1 MVNPEVSI
9 YYLTESSRR
18 SYKVE
23 VMLSL
28 SFHSVLGDSLVLL
41 GFTGE
46 RSFCGPCPP
55 PPPGGREAF
64 ASLRGLT
71 GNTWNHQPG
80 ASLIQGKGRGPAGS
94 VSSRYSLPRARTNPP
109 QLPYKRPRMPGVSVF
124 SQEITSYRPH
134 YIVHPFTR
142 CLHEFIHSPIHSF
155 IHSASIYWE
164 PAVCAEDTGKYG

>member
-1 MVNPEVSI
+1 MVSPEVSI

-23 VMLSL
+23 VRLSL

-80 ASLIQGKGRGPAGS
+80 ASLTQGKGRGTAGS
-94 VSSRYSLPRARTNPP
+94 VSSRYSLPRPGPTPSSFLTSVPGCLVSLSLARKSPP
-109 QLPYKRPRMPGVSVF
+109 TDL
-124 SQEITSYRPH
+124 I
-134 YIVHPFTR
+134 IVHPFTQ
-142 CLHEFIHSPIHSF
+142 CLHEFIHSFSLSRIIDKAPICQTPTR
-155 IHSASIYWE
+155 YWGL
-164 PAVCAEDTGKYG
+164 P